1 MKTVS
6 NVVGRLHRMW
16 WVPLVTGVVSIGL
29 GAWCLYSPASSL
41 PVLAYVFAAIMV
53 VAGVLNME
61 YAYANYSLGTNWGW
75 SMALGIIE
83 LVCGIW
89 LFTLPSLVIGSI
101 FVYAV
106 GIWIIVA
113 AINSVSEA
121 LAMSRHGAGW
131 IAWTVLL
138 LVAAVIC
145 GIMFLSNPVLG
156 GLAGWLWIG
165 WSLLLFGFY
174 RIALAFHVRSLN
186 HIKDTRIKDTTSA
199 VAGL

>member
-1 MKTVS
+1 
-6 NVVGRLHRMW
+6 
-16 WVPLVTGVVSIGL
+16 
-29 GAWCLYSPASSL
+29 
-41 PVLAYVFAAIMV
+41 
-53 VAGVLNME
+53 
-61 YAYANYSLGTNWGW
+61 
-75 SMALGIIE
+75 MALGIIE